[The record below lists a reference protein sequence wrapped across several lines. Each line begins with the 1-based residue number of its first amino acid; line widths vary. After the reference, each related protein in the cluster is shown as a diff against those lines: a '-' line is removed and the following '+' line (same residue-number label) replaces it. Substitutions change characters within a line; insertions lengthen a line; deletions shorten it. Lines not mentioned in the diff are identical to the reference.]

1 MITFGEFLPDQSA
14 YGSKGTTVAN
24 NVIPSAVGYESM
36 QDISAFSTG
45 AADGKIVSLFAAA
58 DDDGNVDLYA
68 ADRTKIY
75 KYDTSDGS
83 LDNISKSGN
92 YSTDSA
98 DKPRFV
104 QFGETVICTNFA
116 DPIQKITAA
125 ASGLFSDL
133 SADAPKAKYIAVV
146 RDFVMTGFT
155 DDTTDNKKPYRVR
168 WSGIGDAT
176 SWAVSAATQAD
187 YQDIDDMGDVTG
199 LVGGEYAT
207 ILMEKGIVRATY
219 IGSPLIFQFDKVETQ
234 RGCKV
239 AGSVCNVGHSVFY
252 LADDGFYMFDGEV
265 SKPIGAEKV
274 NRFFLEDWN
283 GEYANTMSASAD
295 PLRQIIVWSYTSNDS
310 SGGDPDKLIIYNYAL
325 DKWSTASI
333 GVDTL
338 AAVYTAGYTLEELDT
353 AFGSNLELLP
363 ASLDGAVYRG
373 GEFLFAASKDKKI
386 QTFTGDVLAATIET
400 GEFEIQTGSVSTV
413 NNVVPYVTLRE
424 NASGNVTA
432 QVASRNRQID
442 TFTYGSAS
450 SLNDHNLIPVRS
462 NGRYHRVRVNL
473 TGGWKKAQGI
483 DVDAVTMGRR

>member
-1 MITFGEFLPDQSA
+1 MITFGEFVPDQSA

-36 QDISAFSTG
+36 QGIAELSG
-45 AADGKIVSLFAAA
+45 AADKKIVGLFAAA
-58 DDDGNVDLYA
+58 DDDGNVALYA

-75 KYDTSDGS
+75 KFDTSDGS

-92 YSTDSA
+92 YTTAAEDR
-98 DKPRFV
+98 PRFI
-104 QFGETVICTNFA
+104 QFGETVISTNFA

-133 SADAPKAKYIAVV
+133 SADAPKAKYISVV

-155 DDTTDNKKPYRVR
+155 DDTTDGKKPYRVR

-176 SWAVSAATQAD
+176 SWAISAATQAD

-252 LADDGFYMFDGEV
+252 LADDGFYMFDGER
-265 SKPIGAEKV
+265 SRPIGAEKV

-283 GEYANTMSASAD
+283 GEYAKNMSASAD
-295 PLRQIIVWSYTSNDS
+295 PLRQIIVWSYASTSSTDGS
-310 SGGDPDKLIIYNYAL
+310 PDKLIIYNYAL
-325 DKWSTASI
+325 DKWSTASVA
-333 GVDTL
+333 VDVI
-338 AAVYTAGYTLEELDT
+338 APIYTAGYTLEDLDT
-353 AFGSNLELLP
+353 AFGSNIDLLP
-363 ASLDGAVYRG
+363 ASLDGPVYRG

-386 QTFTGDVLAATIET
+386 QTFTGSVLAATIET
-400 GEFEIQTGSVSTV
+400 GEFEIKTGFVSTV
-413 NNVVPYVTLRE
+413 NNVIPYVTLRE
-424 NASGNVTA
+424 SASGTVTA
-432 QVASRNRQID
+432 QVASRNRQTD
-442 TFTYGSAS
+442 TFTFGTAS
-450 SLNDHNLIPVRS
+450 NLNDNNFIPVRS
-462 NGRYHRVRVNL
+462 NGRYHRVRLNL
-473 TGGWKKAQGI
+473 SGGWNKAQGI
-483 DVDAVTMGRR
+483 DVDAVPTGRR